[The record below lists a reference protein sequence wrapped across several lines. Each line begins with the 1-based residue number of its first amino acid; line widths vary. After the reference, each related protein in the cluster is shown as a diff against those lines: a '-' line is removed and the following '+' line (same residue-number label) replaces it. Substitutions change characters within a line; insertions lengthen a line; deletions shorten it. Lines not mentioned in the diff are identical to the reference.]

1 MLSAGNNTYTYDVEN
16 TRVKNL
22 CNGAETQYTY
32 NTNAELSQLL
42 VKTTGSTVTKYVY
55 GNGLIG
61 EETNNTFKTY
71 HFDYRG
77 STVAI
82 TDSNGTVTDTFT
94 YDSYGNVISRT
105 GTTDL
110 IFLYN
115 GEYGVVT
122 DNNDLLY
129 MRARYYSPELRR
141 FVNADILM
149 GDINNS
155 TTLNR
160 YAYAN
165 GNPISNIDPF
175 GLAADE
181 GRGGSINY
189 HAVPRNDINGIGLLS
204 DGTILMGINANNEDV
219 YALIMLSEMT
229 RAGVSSTEIKK
240 AINRYVDSKD
250 GNTVIKK
257 DKLLDYYTKF
267 EDITDDLA
275 KLMLRNESIYTTYNT
290 GDEQKSIADIPLS
303 WIINL
308 MEFKRNVQNNGIW
321 DLKQLE
327 RWNNSSLYCFNG
339 NIVDADAPGNIMYGY
354 MGKAYGIPDK
364 VLYYAAGIA
373 QIVANTSTQQ
383 WVYTGTG
390 DDPVDYNNIKRG
402 IEYYNLLHK

>member
-1 MLSAGNNTYTYDVEN
+1 MLNANGMALTYDSANRLISAGNNSYTYDVEN
-16 TRVKNL
+16 IRVKNL
-22 CNGAETQYTY
+22 CNGVETQYTY

-42 VKTTGSTVTKYVY
+42 VKTTGNTVTKYVY

-61 EETNNTFKTY
+61 EESNNIFKTY

-105 GTTDL
+105 GTTDV

-115 GEYGVVT
+115 GSCGVIT
-122 DNNDLLY
+122 DSNGLIY

-181 GRGGSINY
+181 GRGGNNTKDSGYIISPFDLATYFADAADGFELLIGNVKFVKSGKYINIKGDKAILDKFNITQTRIRADNVKNFKGIAGMINKNTAIANALKSKSNWALAGIQITIDTINEVSLY
-189 HAVPRNDINGIGLLS
+189 EDDSDRWIMGSYTVVSGVIGAAITMASAAAAGAAIGSATVPGVGTIAGIGV
-204 DGTILMGINANNEDV
+204 GILVGWAYDAFVE
-219 YALIMLSEMT
+219 EPT
-229 RAGVSSTEIKK
+229 
-240 AINRYVDSKD
+240 KD
-250 GNTVIKK
+250 
-257 DKLLDYYTKF
+257 F
-267 EDITDDLA
+267 
-275 KLMLRNESIYTTYNT
+275 
-290 GDEQKSIADIPLS
+290 
-303 WIINL
+303 
-308 MEFKRNVQNNGIW
+308 
-321 DLKQLE
+321 
-327 RWNNSSLYCFNG
+327 
-339 NIVDADAPGNIMYGY
+339 IVM
-354 MGKAYGIPDK
+354 
-364 VLYYAAGIA
+364 
-373 QIVANTSTQQ
+373 
-383 WVYTGTG
+383 
-390 DDPVDYNNIKRG
+390 
-402 IEYYNLLHK
+402 NLLEAK